1 MRRVPLA
8 LLLGLL
14 APFAAFMGGAAVE
27 IPGQNPPQEVI
38 AASAAAALFL
48 GVCQYLVA
56 CGGGRPGRRW
66 PAAVTMLV
74 PLFVGVG
81 IAEGASPLSPVLIAG
96 CAASLAG
103 VFLARW
109 LPLPS
114 VSHSLWRRSLLA
126 CICALVAIALVVA
139 AGVVPPSRADT
150 FSKALP
156 AQAARFELTL
166 AALNL
171 VIAGALAWTALRS
184 SAARRVSKFLLAL
197 AALLSF
203 PIAFFFTAAGAG
215 FLAHGPA
222 IRVASL
228 LLLACGAVETVVAV
242 VVLLVSQLAVKEAED

>member
-126 CICALVAIALVVA
+126 CICALVAIALVAGFLYVTSVA
-139 AGVVPPSRADT
+139 HWDLFESPSSPSRA
-150 FSKALP
+150 
-156 AQAARFELTL
+156 
-166 AALNL
+166 
-171 VIAGALAWTALRS
+171 V
-184 SAARRVSKFLLAL
+184 
-197 AALLSF
+197 
-203 PIAFFFTAAGAG
+203 
-215 FLAHGPA
+215 
-222 IRVASL
+222 
-228 LLLACGAVETVVAV
+228 
-242 VVLLVSQLAVKEAED
+242 